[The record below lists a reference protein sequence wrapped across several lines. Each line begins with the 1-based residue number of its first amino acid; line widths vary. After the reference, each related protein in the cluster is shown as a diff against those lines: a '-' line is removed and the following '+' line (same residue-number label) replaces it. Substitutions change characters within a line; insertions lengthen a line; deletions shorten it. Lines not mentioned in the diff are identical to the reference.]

1 MYLKS
6 FNSLVGLLEKEGI
19 KKGAMYVGTAVGI
32 IAVIGIPTIYIVRK
46 INANGKKEEQDN
58 ASKNKRTEKEAEHS
72 QRMKE
77 NEQLHNQ
84 DIQKMQEKTKQESI
98 IIQRK
103 KEATCEI
110 LEKRNQ
116 MRKEREIVKIELNHN
131 DDEIESYHEAKIS
144 GTVKSSKER
153 LLGFPWLREGYDT
166 GLVAPTDCGKSTFIM
181 QVAIA
186 LAKGKCDVNL
196 SPVWHNISPMTVV
209 VFSLEQ
215 HYSEISEHYGSV
227 IDNLSTLKVY
237 AEANITPSQI
247 ISILKKE
254 QEKAGES
261 GIFVVIDNYTKL
273 EEQFGVKIMKQFCE
287 ELDKLRNASFKT
299 GKIITPFKIY
309 HAKDNCKLTE
319 PFTPSSVRGNKK
331 NVYFTNNFL
340 YLTYCRHGKDKRIL
354 GYMKC
359 KHGDRAQI
367 SILKFASNTKVAMF
381 RYAGKGSTKDLGMPL
396 SEENENISI
405 KKSGRPSRYTLK
417 DALVLYQMVQTKE
430 CTYRDVEQIYG
441 IKKDALK
448 QRMKRYRK
456 RQMKCY
462 TYA

>member
-1 MYLKS
+1 MKTTF
-6 FNSLVGLLEKEGI
+6 FNGLDSLVDILKKEGI
-19 KKGAMYVGTAVGI
+19 KKGAMYVGTTIGVL
-32 IAVIGIPTIYIVRK
+32 AVIGIPIFYVVRK
-46 INANGKKEEQDN
+46 INTNGKKEEQDN
-58 ASKNKRTEKEAEHS
+58 ASKNKRTEKEAEHL
-72 QRMKE
+72 QRMQE

-84 DIQKMQEKTKQESI
+84 DIKKMQEKTKQESI
-98 IIQRK
+98 IIQLK

-110 LEKRNQ
+110 LEKRSQ
-116 MRKEREIVKIELNHN
+116 MRKEREDVKVELNHN
-131 DDEIESYHEAKIS
+131 DDEIESYHDAKIN
-144 GTVKSSKER
+144 GMVKSSKER

-196 SPVWHNISPMTVV
+196 SPIWHNISPMTVV
-209 VFSLEQ
+209 IFSLEQ

-237 AEANITPSQI
+237 AEANITPTQI

-254 QEKAGES
+254 QEKARES

-273 EEQFGVKIMKQFCE
+273 EEQFGVKIMKQFCG
-287 ELDKLRNASFKT
+287 ELDRLRNESFKI

-319 PFTPSSVRGNKK
+319 PFTPSNVRGNKK

-381 RYAGKGSTKDLGMPL
+381 CYAGKGSAKDLGMPL
-396 SEENENISI
+396 SEENESVIT
-405 KKSGRPSRYTLK
+405 KKSGRPSRYTSK
-417 DALVLYQMVQTKE
+417 DVLVLYQMVQAKE
-430 CTYRDVEQIYG
+430 CTYKDIEQVYG

-448 QRMKRYRK
+448 QRVRRYRK
-456 RQMKCY
+456 RM
-462 TYA
+462 